1 MEYEPHKVW
10 KIALNMFPNKRP
22 EDLTPKEKQE
32 VLNTYND
39 FC

>member
-1 MEYEPHKVW
+1 
-10 KIALNMFPNKRP
+10 MFPNKRP